1 MKNLSIIVAVSRNNA
16 IGKKGKLLCHLT
28 ADMKRF
34 KELTTG
40 HTVIMGR
47 RTFESLPKGALPN
60 RRNIVVTR
68 NPNFSAANIET
79 AYSIEDAFRMVEND
93 GEAFV
98 IGGEQIYRET
108 LPFASRLYLTRIE
121 ATFLGADAFF
131 PEINLKEWTETAREH
146 HESDDKND
154 HAFTFIDYRR

>member
-16 IGKKGKLLCHLT
+16 IGKKGKLLCHLS

-121 ATFLGADAFF
+121 ATLLGADAFF

-146 HESDDKND
+146 HESDDKYD